1 MIEINLISDGK
12 VVEPKS
18 DGEVL
23 SHMAFCLQ
31 KVCTEI
37 DKDED
42 TVEELIFRFSLVLGN
57 TAALREVEKEKDARE
72 GGGKINRWSIFFENL
87 LDMANGKMTSIN
99 KNVIRGIDDMFNEL
113 SSRISRV
120 KAGIPGGGMGDPQ
133 HQVFNISAGTTT
145 VTTTHSIAAG
155 GNAVMNFV
163 YDNANLERTN
173 HYTVGSDNKTI
184 TFNTD
189 VQAQFENNT
198 TASITYIR
206 G

>member
-99 KNVIRGIDDMFNEL
+99 KTMEL
-113 SSRISRV
+113 
-120 KAGIPGGGMGDPQ
+120 
-133 HQVFNISAGTTT
+133 
-145 VTTTHSIAAG
+145 
-155 GNAVMNFV
+155 
-163 YDNANLERTN
+163 
-173 HYTVGSDNKTI
+173 
-184 TFNTD
+184 
-189 VQAQFENNT
+189 QFEGDIRIEAT
-198 TASITYIR
+198 TIPNYTPKL
-206 G
+206 